1 MSKKDNKISSKE
13 LREWK
18 TKFYSFQTPD
28 ELMNLHYELREIVG
42 RENFYN
48 KGGLTF
54 LQEAHVLAT
63 YGQLVKAEK
72 VRLVPEQLN
81 QNDCEIVLNGEKRT
95 YEITEVMEEGRK
107 RGDEYKG
114 KPDNSWRYI
123 TDEQMRQ
130 SSISGFR
137 QFRTIIESKASKGY
151 DNSVGLIVYYNV
163 SDFDEDDYFVAEIT
177 KILESIEYEFPTIN
191 LLHNVDIST
200 FPKMTLESSTALLQE
215 STLFRFKLRD
225 YCEFESSL

>member
-1 MSKKDNKISSKE
+1 MTKEGGEISSKE

-18 TKFYSFQTPD
+18 AKFCEFQTPD
-28 ELMNLHYELREIVG
+28 ELMTLHYELREIVG
-42 RENFYN
+42 REKFYN

-63 YGQLVKAEK
+63 YGRLLKAEK
-72 VRLVPEQLN
+72 VRLVPEHLK

-114 KPDNSWRYI
+114 KPDNSWREI

-130 SSISGFR
+130 SSILGFR
-137 QFRTIIESKASKGY
+137 QFRKIIESKASKGY
-151 DNSVGLIVYYNV
+151 DSSVGLIVYYNV
-163 SDFDEDDYFVAEIT
+163 SDFDEEDYFVAEIT
-177 KILESIEYEFPTIN
+177 KISESIEYEFPTIN
-191 LLHNVDIST
+191 ILNNVDIFHFSKNDT
-200 FPKMTLESSTALLQE
+200 GVVDCTVTRTYPV
-215 STLFRFKLRD
+215 
-225 YCEFESSL
+225 